1 MSLFAGIMAGSCQI
15 VVSGAETID
24 EFGQPIPGADV
35 TTGPYPCYFFQP
47 KGTVIDLQSG
57 THEKKALRVM
67 LPAFISVK
75 GGDRIRGMCSGYYY
89 DYSVISVE
97 PGFSFDLTDYL
108 ECDLEII
115 R

>member
-24 EFGQPIPGADV
+24 EFGQPIPGSPIIS
-35 TTGPYPCYFFQP
+35 GPHPCYFFQP

-75 GGDRIRGMCSGYYY
+75 VGDVIRGMCAGYTD
-89 DYSVISVE
+89 DYAVISVE
-97 PGFSFDLTDYL
+97 PAYTFDILDHW

>member
-47 KGTVIDLQSG
+47 KGSIIDIESG
-57 THEKKALRVM
+57 SHRKKNLRVM
-67 LPAFISVK
+67 LPASVAVEV
-75 GGDRIRGMCSGYYY
+75 GDRIRGLCEGYET
-89 DYSVISVE
+89 DYSVVSVD
-97 PGFSFDLTDYL
+97 PAYTFDVVDHW
-108 ECDLEII
+108 ECDLQEIE
-115 R
+115 